1 MEAGSSGKATHQR
14 VSWYHSVARATRIA
28 DFPMVYTL
36 IESRLRELWTL
47 DCFAMDDFPTSKLL
61 SYKQRN
67 TSVVTPVSA
76 QTPFGSSAIHYLK
89 SCNLK

>member
-28 DFPMVYTL
+28 DFPIVYTL

-47 DCFAMDDFPTSKLL
+47 DCFAMDDFLRPSCCPTSKETLPWL
-61 SYKQRN
+61 
-67 TSVVTPVSA
+67 P
-76 QTPFGSSAIHYLK
+76 PFPRKLASGLRRSIT
-89 SCNLK
+89 